1 MGAYDQLDHF
11 FPFKGPCEIILF
23 TLGPPQPPSDVALSP
38 FSPQAVNISWLLPNL
53 DPNINT
59 SFTLTV
65 MATQQPST
73 TQIQHTLDTFYIF
86 SPIGSPCEEHQINVT
101 ARNEAGVSEP
111 GEALFSSL
119 PLPPSVG
126 TVESSLQYSVRKS
139 EGKVT
144 VAITHQVKLFF

>member
-1 MGAYDQLDHF
+1 MFY
-11 FPFKGPCEIILF
+11 I
-23 TLGPPQPPSDVALSP
+23 GPPQPPSDVALSP
-38 FSPQAVNISWLLPNL
+38 FSPQAVNISWLLPNV

-101 ARNEAGVSEP
+101 ARNDAGESEP
-111 GEALFSSL
+111 NGTLISHL
-119 PLPPSVG
+119 PWLPNVSV
-126 TVESSLQYSVRKS
+126 VESSLQYSIVKNES
-139 EGKVT
+139 T
-144 VAITHQVKLFF
+144 VAVVVTHQVR